1 MTSIPATKSEPAD
14 PGPAGMTRATKVRW
28 AVAVFCAF
36 GLAINYIDRSAISVS
51 LPFMTE
57 DFHLTP
63 TEKGLI
69 LSAFSWSYALM
80 QIPAGRLI
88 DRFGERV
95 MFGAS
100 VLVWSLFTAA
110 TAGVSSFAALLG
122 LRLGLGVG
130 EAGAYPAAAKT
141 VSQWFPLRL
150 RGRAT
155 SVYDSGARIG
165 SAAATPLIA
174 LIIGVFNWQAAFIF
188 AGGIGILWAIGW
200 WAWYRRPENKAGV
213 NELEL
218 AIIHESHREQSANNL
233 HPDAKPMTI
242 AELFKQRTVWGM
254 MLGFFCLN
262 FMITFFLTWFPSYLV
277 EERGFDLLKLGAFGM
292 IPPLAAILGSWAG
305 GLVGDFLLERGWSL
319 NKVRKTCLVGG
330 MLVCSVIALAAV
342 APEAWQALVLMS
354 ISYAA
359 AAFTIV
365 SIWCLPADVVD
376 SSTVASLGSTQ
387 NFFSNIGSALSPIVI
402 GALYGATGSFTVP
415 LLLTAAVVVAGAL
428 CFGLM
433 IKKVEPIRRPEWEAA
448 TS

>member
-1 MTSIPATKSEPAD
+1 MTSMPTTEHDRAD
-14 PGPAGMTRATKVRW
+14 AAPPTRSRASKVRW
-28 AVAVFCAF
+28 AVAVFCAL
-36 GLAINYIDRSAISVS
+36 GLAINYIDRSAVSVS

-63 TEKGLI
+63 TEQGLI
-69 LSAFSWSYALM
+69 LSAFSWTYALM

-88 DRFGERV
+88 DKFGERV

-122 LRLGLGVG
+122 LRLGLGIG
-130 EAGAYPAAAKT
+130 EAGAYPASAKT
-141 VSQWFPLRL
+141 VSHWFPLRL
-150 RGRAT
+150 RSRAT

-165 SAAATPLIA
+165 AAAATPLIA
-174 LIIGVFNWQAAFIF
+174 LIIGLWGWRAAFLF
-188 AGGIGILWAIGW
+188 AGGLGVLWAIGW
-200 WAWYRRPENKAGV
+200 WAWYRRPELHPAV
-213 NELEL
+213 NDAER
-218 AIIHESHREQSANNL
+218 AIIHESHKEQAATNL
-233 HPDAKPMTI
+233 NPDAQPMRI
-242 AELFKQRTVWGM
+242 AELFKKRTVWGM

-277 EERGFDLLKLGAFGM
+277 KERGFDLLKLGLFGM
-292 IPPLAAILGSWAG
+292 IPPLAAILGSWLG
-305 GLVGDFLLERGWSL
+305 GLTGDYLINRGWSL

-359 AAFTIV
+359 SAFTIV
-365 SIWCLPADVVD
+365 TIWCLPSDVVD
-376 SSTVASLGSTQ
+376 SSIVATLGGTQ

-402 GALYGATGSFTVP
+402 GALYGATGSFEVP
-415 LLLTAAVVVAGAL
+415 LLLTGVIVIAGAF
-428 CFGLM
+428 CFGFL
-433 IKKVEPIRRPEWEAA
+433 IKRVEPIRR
-448 TS
+448 T